1 MVEEVRQE
9 NTAEQTEPQVV
20 AQPSTEVEVEQAVE
34 APVPPVEA
42 PDPLGMVQDFL
53 GREQGRLAQVSGQ
66 RIAAVEKAFDAK
78 LDSLMQSIQ
87 PLIDQANAAKK
98 EQLLNMGQEELA
110 EMVLEQQQRGN
121 ATAQQTPQQDPYLTA
136 LATASQEL
144 ITENNLNVPVDSPD
158 IWQGWQQ
165 GMSVTKSLE
174 IAKQNIERM
183 AGKTAAPTQVAPAAQ
198 QASAPATPQVAPS
211 TQGAPQKSNKTIS
224 SRSELAE
231 MFAAGR
237 ISSEQYRKGKQ
248 DLRNSGTVSF

>member
-9 NTAEQTEPQVV
+9 NTAEQTEPQIV

-87 PLIDQANAAKK
+87 PLIEQANAAKK

-110 EMVLEQQQRGN
+110 EMVLEQQRGN

-183 AGKTAAPTQVAPAAQ
+183 AGKTAAPTQEAPAAQ

>member
-9 NTAEQTEPQVV
+9 NTAEQAEPQIV

-34 APVPPVEA
+34 APAPPVEA

-87 PLIDQANAAKK
+87 PLIEQANAAKK

-121 ATAQQTPQQDPYLTA
+121 ATADPYLTA

-224 SRSELAE
+224 TRSELAE
-231 MFAAGR
+231 LYSAGR
-237 ISSEQYRKGKQ
+237 ISREQYRKGKE

>member
-9 NTAEQTEPQVV
+9 NSAEQTEPQIV
-20 AQPSTEVEVEQAVE
+20 AEPSTEVEVEQAVE

-87 PLIDQANAAKK
+87 PLIEQANAAKK

-110 EMVLEQQQRGN
+110 EMVLEQQRGN

-183 AGKTAAPTQVAPAAQ
+183 AGKTAAPTQEAPAAQ
-198 QASAPATPQVAPS
+198 QASAPAAPQVAPS
-211 TQGAPQKSNKTIS
+211 TQGAPQKSNKTIDTM
-224 SRSELAE
+224 SELAE
-231 MFAAGR
+231 IYTAGR
-237 ISSEQYRKGKQ
+237 ISREQYRKGKEA
-248 DLRNSGTVSF
+248 LRNSGTVSF

>member
-9 NTAEQTEPQVV
+9 NTAEQTEPQIV
-20 AQPSTEVEVEQAVE
+20 AEPSTEVEVEQAVE

-110 EMVLEQQQRGN
+110 EMVLEQQRGN

-183 AGKTAAPTQVAPAAQ
+183 AGKTAAPTQVAPAAE

-248 DLRNSGTVSF
+248 DLRTSGTVSF

>member
-9 NTAEQTEPQVV
+9 NTAEQAEPQIV

-34 APVPPVEA
+34 APAPPVEA
-42 PDPLGMVQDFL
+42 PDPLSMVQDFL

-78 LDSLMQSIQ
+78 LDSLMQSIE
-87 PLIDQANAAKK
+87 PLIEQANAAKK
-98 EQLLNMGQEELA
+98 EKLLNMEQEELA

-121 ATAQQTPQQDPYLTA
+121 ATADPYLTA

-198 QASAPATPQVAPS
+198 QASVPATPQVAPS

-224 SRSELAE
+224 TRSELAE
-231 MFAAGR
+231 MYSAGR
-237 ISSEQYRKGKQ
+237 ISREQYRKGKE

>member
-9 NTAEQTEPQVV
+9 NTAEQAEPQIV

-42 PDPLGMVQDFL
+42 PDPLSMVQDFL

-78 LDSLMQSIQ
+78 LDSLMQSIE
-87 PLIDQANAAKK
+87 PLIEQANAAKK
-98 EQLLNMGQEELA
+98 EKLLNMEQEELA

-121 ATAQQTPQQDPYLTA
+121 ATADPYLTA

-198 QASAPATPQVAPS
+198 QASVPATPQVAPS
-211 TQGAPQKSNKTIS
+211 TQGAPQKSNKTINT
-224 SRSELAE
+224 RSELAE
-231 MFAAGR
+231 LYSAGR
-237 ISSEQYRKGKQ
+237 ISREQYRKGKE

>member
-9 NTAEQTEPQVV
+9 NTAEQTEPQIV
-20 AQPSTEVEVEQAVE
+20 AEPSTEVEVEQAVE

-87 PLIDQANAAKK
+87 PLIEQANAAKK
-98 EQLLNMGQEELA
+98 DQLLNMGQEELA
-110 EMVLEQQQRGN
+110 EMVLEQQRGN

-183 AGKTAAPTQVAPAAQ
+183 AGKTAAPAQVAPAAQ
-198 QASAPATPQVAPS
+198 QASAPATPQVAPT
-211 TQGAPQKSNKTIS
+211 TQVRP
-224 SRSELAE
+224 
-231 MFAAGR
+231 
-237 ISSEQYRKGKQ
+237 RKVIRQLVQGQ
-248 DLRNSGTVSF
+248 S

>member
-9 NTAEQTEPQVV
+9 NTAEQAKPQVV

-42 PDPLGMVQDFL
+42 PDPLSMVQDFL

-78 LDSLMQSIQ
+78 LDSLMQSIE
-87 PLIDQANAAKK
+87 PLIEQANAAKK
-98 EQLLNMGQEELA
+98 EKLLNMEQEELA

-121 ATAQQTPQQDPYLTA
+121 ATADPYLTA

-198 QASAPATPQVAPS
+198 QASVPATPQVAPS

-224 SRSELAE
+224 TRSELAE
-231 MFAAGR
+231 LYSAGR
-237 ISSEQYRKGKQ
+237 ISREQYRKGKE

>member
-20 AQPSTEVEVEQAVE
+20 AEPSTEVEVEQAVE

-42 PDPLGMVQDFL
+42 PDPLGMVQDFP

-87 PLIDQANAAKK
+87 PLIEQANAAKK

-110 EMVLEQQQRGN
+110 EMVLEEQQRGN

-183 AGKTAAPTQVAPAAQ
+183 AGKTAAPTQVAPAAE

-211 TQGAPQKSNKTIS
+211 TQGAPQKSNKTIDTM
-224 SRSELAE
+224 SELAE
-231 MFAAGR
+231 IYTAGR
-237 ISSEQYRKGKQ
+237 ISREQYRKGKEA
-248 DLRNSGTVSF
+248 LRNSGTVSF

>member
-9 NTAEQTEPQVV
+9 NTAEQAEPQVV
-20 AQPSTEVEVEQAVE
+20 AEPSTEVEVEQAVE
-34 APVPPVEA
+34 APAPPVEA

-110 EMVLEQQQRGN
+110 EMVLEQQRGN

-198 QASAPATPQVAPS
+198 QASAQATPQVAPS

>member
-9 NTAEQTEPQVV
+9 NTAEQTEPQIV
-20 AQPSTEVEVEQAVE
+20 AEPSTEVEVEQAVE

-42 PDPLGMVQDFL
+42 LDPLGMVQDFL

-87 PLIDQANAAKK
+87 PLIEQANAAKK
-98 EQLLNMGQEELA
+98 DQLLNMGQEELA
-110 EMVLEQQQRGN
+110 EMVLEQQRGN

-183 AGKTAAPTQVAPAAQ
+183 AGKTAAPAQVAPAAQ
-198 QASAPATPQVAPS
+198 QASAPATPQVAPT

>member
-9 NTAEQTEPQVV
+9 NTAEQTEPQIV
-20 AQPSTEVEVEQAVE
+20 AEPSTEVEVEQAVE

-42 PDPLGMVQDFL
+42 LDPLGMVQDFL

-87 PLIDQANAAKK
+87 PLIEQANAAKK

-110 EMVLEQQQRGN
+110 EMVLEQQRGN

-183 AGKTAAPTQVAPAAQ
+183 AGKTAAPAQVAPAAQ
-198 QASAPATPQVAPS
+198 QASAPATPQVAPT

>member
-9 NTAEQTEPQVV
+9 NTAEQTEPQI
-20 AQPSTEVEVEQAVE
+20 AAEPSTEVEVEQAVE
-34 APVPPVEA
+34 APAPPVEA

-87 PLIDQANAAKK
+87 PLIEQANAAKK

-110 EMVLEQQQRGN
+110 EMVLEQQRGN

-183 AGKTAAPTQVAPAAQ
+183 AGKTAAPTQEAPAAQ
-198 QASAPATPQVAPS
+198 QASAPAAPQVAPS

-231 MFAAGR
+231 MFASGR

>member
-9 NTAEQTEPQVV
+9 NTAEQAEPQIV
-20 AQPSTEVEVEQAVE
+20 AEPSTEVEVEQAVE

-87 PLIDQANAAKK
+87 PLIEQANAAKK

-110 EMVLEQQQRGN
+110 EMVLEQQRGN

-198 QASAPATPQVAPS
+198 QASAQATPQVAPS

>member
-9 NTAEQTEPQVV
+9 NTAEQAEPQVV

-42 PDPLGMVQDFL
+42 PDPLSMVQDFL

-78 LDSLMQSIQ
+78 LDSLMQSIE
-87 PLIDQANAAKK
+87 PLIEQANAAKK
-98 EQLLNMGQEELA
+98 EKLLNMEQEELA

-121 ATAQQTPQQDPYLTA
+121 ATADPYLTA

-198 QASAPATPQVAPS
+198 QASVPATPQVAPS

-224 SRSELAE
+224 TRSELAE
-231 MFAAGR
+231 MYSAGR
-237 ISSEQYRKGKQ
+237 ISREQYRKGKE

>member
-9 NTAEQTEPQVV
+9 NTAEQAEPQIV

-78 LDSLMQSIQ
+78 LDSLMQSIE
-87 PLIDQANAAKK
+87 PLIEQANAAKK
-98 EQLLNMGQEELA
+98 EKLLNMEQEELA

-121 ATAQQTPQQDPYLTA
+121 ATADPYLTA

-198 QASAPATPQVAPS
+198 QASVPATPQVAPS
-211 TQGAPQKSNKTIS
+211 TQGAPQKSNKTINT
-224 SRSELAE
+224 RSELAE
-231 MFAAGR
+231 LYSAGR
-237 ISSEQYRKGKQ
+237 ISREQYRKGKE

>member
-87 PLIDQANAAKK
+87 PLIEQANAAKK
-98 EQLLNMGQEELA
+98 DQLLNMGQEELA
-110 EMVLEQQQRGN
+110 EMVLEQQRGN

-183 AGKTAAPTQVAPAAQ
+183 AGKTAAPAQVAPAAQ
-198 QASAPATPQVAPS
+198 QASAPATPQVAPT

>member
-9 NTAEQTEPQVV
+9 NTAEQAEPQIV

-34 APVPPVEA
+34 APAPPVEA

-87 PLIDQANAAKK
+87 PLIEQANAAKK
-98 EQLLNMGQEELA
+98 EKLLNMEQEELA

-121 ATAQQTPQQDPYLTA
+121 ATADPYLTA

-211 TQGAPQKSNKTIS
+211 TQGAPQKSNKTINT
-224 SRSELAE
+224 RSELAE
-231 MFAAGR
+231 LYSAGR
-237 ISSEQYRKGKQ
+237 ISREQYRKGKE

>member
-110 EMVLEQQQRGN
+110 EMVLEQQRGN

-198 QASAPATPQVAPS
+198 QASAQATPQVAPS

>member
-9 NTAEQTEPQVV
+9 NTAEQAEPQIV

-42 PDPLGMVQDFL
+42 PDPLSMVQDFL

-78 LDSLMQSIQ
+78 LDSLMQSIE
-87 PLIDQANAAKK
+87 PLIEQANAAKK
-98 EQLLNMGQEELA
+98 EKLLNMEQEELA

-121 ATAQQTPQQDPYLTA
+121 ATADPYLTA

-198 QASAPATPQVAPS
+198 QASVPATPQVAPS

-224 SRSELAE
+224 TRSELAE
-231 MFAAGR
+231 MYSAGR
-237 ISSEQYRKGKQ
+237 ISREQYRKGKE

>member
-34 APVPPVEA
+34 VPVPPAEA
-42 PDPLGMVQDFL
+42 LDPLSMVQDFL

-110 EMVLEQQQRGN
+110 EMVLEQQRGN

-198 QASAPATPQVAPS
+198 QASAQATPQVAPS

>member
-9 NTAEQTEPQVV
+9 NTAEQAEPQVV

-34 APVPPVEA
+34 APAPPVEA

-110 EMVLEQQQRGN
+110 EMVLEQQRGN

-183 AGKTAAPTQVAPAAQ
+183 AGKTAAPTQEAPAAQ

>member
-9 NTAEQTEPQVV
+9 NTAEQTEPQI
-20 AQPSTEVEVEQAVE
+20 AAEPSTEVEVEQAVE

-87 PLIDQANAAKK
+87 PLIEQANAAKK

-121 ATAQQTPQQDPYLTA
+121 ATAQPQQDPYLTA

-174 IAKQNIERM
+174 IARQNIERM
-183 AGKTAAPTQVAPAAQ
+183 AGKTAAPTQVAPAEQ
-198 QASAPATPQVAPS
+198 QASVPAAPQVAPS

-224 SRSELAE
+224 TRSELAE
-231 MFAAGR
+231 MYSAGR
-237 ISSEQYRKGKQ
+237 ISREQYRKGKE

>member
-9 NTAEQTEPQVV
+9 NTAEQAEPQIV

-34 APVPPVEA
+34 APAPPVEA

-87 PLIDQANAAKK
+87 PLIEQANAAKK

-121 ATAQQTPQQDPYLTA
+121 ATADPYLTA

-198 QASAPATPQVAPS
+198 QASVPATPQVAPS

-224 SRSELAE
+224 TRSELAE
-231 MFAAGR
+231 LYSAGR
-237 ISSEQYRKGKQ
+237 ISREQYRKGKE

>member
-9 NTAEQTEPQVV
+9 NTAEQAKPQVV

-42 PDPLGMVQDFL
+42 PDPLSMVQDFL

-78 LDSLMQSIQ
+78 LDSLMQSIE
-87 PLIDQANAAKK
+87 PLIEQANAAKK
-98 EQLLNMGQEELA
+98 EKLLNMEQEELA

-121 ATAQQTPQQDPYLTA
+121 ATADPYLTA

-198 QASAPATPQVAPS
+198 QASVPATPQVAPS

-224 SRSELAE
+224 TRSELAE
-231 MFAAGR
+231 MYSAGR
-237 ISSEQYRKGKQ
+237 ISREQYRKGKE

>member
-9 NTAEQTEPQVV
+9 NTAEQAEPQVV
-20 AQPSTEVEVEQAVE
+20 AEPSTEVEVEQAVE
-34 APVPPVEA
+34 APAPPVEA

-110 EMVLEQQQRGN
+110 EMVLEQQRGN

-183 AGKTAAPTQVAPAAQ
+183 AGKTAAPTQEAPAAQ

>member
-9 NTAEQTEPQVV
+9 NTAEQAEPQVV

-34 APVPPVEA
+34 APAPPVEA

-78 LDSLMQSIQ
+78 LDSFRQSIQ

-110 EMVLEQQQRGN
+110 EMVLEQQRGN

>member
-9 NTAEQTEPQVV
+9 NTAEQAKPQVV

-42 PDPLGMVQDFL
+42 PDPLSMVQDFL

-78 LDSLMQSIQ
+78 LDSLMQSIE
-87 PLIDQANAAKK
+87 PLIEQANAAKK
-98 EQLLNMGQEELA
+98 EKLLNMEQEELA

-121 ATAQQTPQQDPYLTA
+121 ATADPYLTA

-224 SRSELAE
+224 TRSELAE
-231 MFAAGR
+231 LYSAGR
-237 ISSEQYRKGKQ
+237 ISREQYRKGKE

>member
-110 EMVLEQQQRGN
+110 EMVLEQQRGN

>member
-9 NTAEQTEPQVV
+9 NTAEQAEPQIV

-42 PDPLGMVQDFL
+42 PDPLSMVQDFL

-78 LDSLMQSIQ
+78 LDSLMQSIE
-87 PLIDQANAAKK
+87 PLIEQANAAKK
-98 EQLLNMGQEELA
+98 EKLLNMGQEELA

-121 ATAQQTPQQDPYLTA
+121 ATADPYLTA

-224 SRSELAE
+224 TRSELAE
-231 MFAAGR
+231 LYSAGR
-237 ISSEQYRKGKQ
+237 ISREQYRKGKE

>member
-9 NTAEQTEPQVV
+9 NTAEQAEPQVV
-20 AQPSTEVEVEQAVE
+20 AEPSTEVEVEQAVE

-87 PLIDQANAAKK
+87 PLIEQANAAKK
-98 EQLLNMGQEELA
+98 DQLLNMGQEELA
-110 EMVLEQQQRGN
+110 EMVLEQQRGN

-183 AGKTAAPTQVAPAAQ
+183 AGKTAAPTQVAPAAE

>member
-34 APVPPVEA
+34 APVPPAEA
-42 PDPLGMVQDFL
+42 PDPLSMVQDFL

-110 EMVLEQQQRGN
+110 EMVLEQQRGN

-198 QASAPATPQVAPS
+198 QASAQATPQVAPS

>member
-20 AQPSTEVEVEQAVE
+20 AEPSTEVEVEQAVE

-87 PLIDQANAAKK
+87 PLIEQANAAKK

-110 EMVLEQQQRGN
+110 EMVLEQQRGN

-198 QASAPATPQVAPS
+198 QASAPAAPQVAPS

>member
-9 NTAEQTEPQVV
+9 NTAEQTEPQIV
-20 AQPSTEVEVEQAVE
+20 AEPSTEVEVEQAVE

-87 PLIDQANAAKK
+87 PLIEQANAAKK

-110 EMVLEQQQRGN
+110 EMVLEQQQRGS

-144 ITENNLNVPVDSPD
+144 ITE
-158 IWQGWQQ
+158 
-165 GMSVTKSLE
+165 K
-174 IAKQNIERM
+174 
-183 AGKTAAPTQVAPAAQ
+183 
-198 QASAPATPQVAPS
+198 
-211 TQGAPQKSNKTIS
+211 
-224 SRSELAE
+224 
-231 MFAAGR
+231 
-237 ISSEQYRKGKQ
+237 
-248 DLRNSGTVSF
+248 VS

>member
-9 NTAEQTEPQVV
+9 NTAEQAEPQVV
-20 AQPSTEVEVEQAVE
+20 AEPSTEVEVEQAVE

-87 PLIDQANAAKK
+87 PLIEQANAAKK

-110 EMVLEQQQRGN
+110 EMVLEQQRGN

-198 QASAPATPQVAPS
+198 QASAQETPQVAPS

>member
-1 MVEEVRQE
+1 MVEEVRQG
-9 NTAEQTEPQVV
+9 NTAEQAEPQVV
-20 AQPSTEVEVEQAVE
+20 AKPSTEVEVEQAVE

-78 LDSLMQSIQ
+78 LNSLMQSIQ
-87 PLIDQANAAKK
+87 PLIEQANAAKK

-121 ATAQQTPQQDPYLTA
+121 ATADPYLTA

-198 QASAPATPQVAPS
+198 QASAPAIPQVAPS

>member
-9 NTAEQTEPQVV
+9 NTAEQAEPQIV

-78 LDSLMQSIQ
+78 LDSLMQSIE
-87 PLIDQANAAKK
+87 PLIEQANAAKK
-98 EQLLNMGQEELA
+98 EKLLNMEQEELA

-121 ATAQQTPQQDPYLTA
+121 ATADPYLTA

-198 QASAPATPQVAPS
+198 QASVPATPQVAPS

-224 SRSELAE
+224 TRSELAE
-231 MFAAGR
+231 MYSAGR
-237 ISSEQYRKGKQ
+237 ISREQYRKGKE

>member
-9 NTAEQTEPQVV
+9 NTTEQAEPQAV
-20 AQPSTEVEVEQAVE
+20 AEPSTEVSTEQAVE

-42 PDPLGMVQDFL
+42 PDPLDMVKDFF
-53 GREQGRLAQVSGQ
+53 GREKGRLAQVSGQ

-78 LDSLMQSIQ
+78 LDSLMQNIQ

-110 EMVLEQQQRGN
+110 EMVLEQERSD

-158 IWQGWQQ
+158 IWEGWQQ

-174 IAKQNIERM
+174 IARQNIERL
-183 AGKTAAPTQVAPAAQ
+183 AGKTAAPTQEAPAAQ
-198 QASAPATPQVAPS
+198 QAPAQPTPQAAPS

-237 ISSEQYRKGKQ
+237 ITSDQYRKGKEN
-248 DLRNSGTVSF
+248 LRTTGTVSF